1 MYYLELSSVPASE
14 SHRLHHFYK
23 TSIVFAPWHFEH
35 DGYLR
40 NAQKPSV
47 MEYVIKL
54 QDKRVYE
61 AVLIFLRSLGLNASE
76 AQTEVPK
83 AAKGAAR
90 FKGIL
95 TEEDAKRFDTHLA
108 TARH

>member
-1 MYYLELSSVPASE
+1 MP
-14 SHRLHHFYK
+14 
-23 TSIVFAPWHFEH
+23 PWHFEH

-40 NAQKPSV
+40 NVEKPYV

-54 QDKRVYE
+54 QDRRVYE
-61 AVLIFLRSLGLNASE
+61 AVIVFLRSLGFNASE
-76 AQTEVPK
+76 AHTEVPK

-95 TEEDAKRFDTHLA
+95 TEDEAKRFDTHLA
-108 TARH
+108 TSRQ